1 MAVETERQKQIN
13 KMYLSGIIFLGCM
26 CVCLAYGILT
36 AKEIG
41 NYDEQKF
48 DEDIFQSP
56 WNRIYI
62 GAFIIAGVCLLHV
75 LVICCIADHEK
86 KNRRKE
92 VGDCVGLSVLLLWV
106 GVIACGT
113 AAAFVGNFAVKTR
126 VFNTCNGTALEEDS
140 TKPCFEHL
148 KTHTVVLIVILI
160 LFFITILC
168 GCAQRDEKHDK
179 LRNRPSTQTSKV
191 TQQQHTTQPARS
203 IQAPTVTLRQQQ
215 TQQPAQTSSFNFIQS
230 FKSSNEENK
239 HNTQKKNKV
248 STISS
253 PINSHRDK
261 TTDSSSINSHRD
273 KITDSSPINSHRD
286 KITDSSPINS
296 HRDKIT
302 DSSSINSHRDKITD
316 SSSINSHRDKITDS
330 SSINSHRDKITDS
343 SSINSHRDKIT
354 DSSPINS
361 HRDKITDSSSINSH
375 RDKITD
381 SSSINSHRDKIT
393 DSSSINSHRDKITD
407 SSSME
412 GDYTS
417 EEVSDDTMSDLS
429 IPINHIEHH
438 NDSETNQNIWLSHN
452 YYMPP
457 PPSSANIDVGQ
468 NDPYSRE
475 ATLENPLPHASVF
488 RMSNHSQQTRPPLPR
503 FKSVSTIPP
512 DQPPPAYEDLFK

>member
-1 MAVETERQKQIN
+1 MAIETERQKQIN
-13 KMYLSGIIFLGCM
+13 KMYLSGIVFLGFM
-26 CVCLAYGILT
+26 CVCLTFGYLT

-41 NYDEQKF
+41 NYDKQEF

-148 KTHTVVLIVILI
+148 KTHTV
-160 LFFITILC
+160 
-168 GCAQRDEKHDK
+168 
-179 LRNRPSTQTSKV
+179 TSKV

-203 IQAPTVTLRQQQ
+203 IPAPTVPLRQQQ
-215 TQQPAQTSSFNFIQS
+215 TQQPAQTSSFNFMQS

-239 HNTQKKNKV
+239 HNTQKKNQV
-248 STISS
+248 STI
-253 PINSHRDK
+253 
-261 TTDSSSINSHRD
+261 
-273 KITDSSPINSHRD
+273 
-286 KITDSSPINS
+286 SSPINS

-302 DSSSINSHRDKITD
+302 DSSSINSHRDK
-316 SSSINSHRDKITDS
+316 N
-330 SSINSHRDKITDS
+330 
-343 SSINSHRDKIT
+343 
-354 DSSPINS
+354 
-361 HRDKITDSSSINSH
+361 
-375 RDKITD
+375 
-381 SSSINSHRDKIT
+381 
-393 DSSSINSHRDKITD
+393 TD

-417 EEVSDDTMSDLS
+417 EEVSDDTISDLS

-475 ATLENPLPHASVF
+475 ATLESPLPHASVF

>member
-1 MAVETERQKQIN
+1 MAIETERQKQIN
-13 KMYLSGIIFLGCM
+13 KMYLSGIVFLGFM
-26 CVCLAYGILT
+26 CVCLTFGYLT

-41 NYDEQKF
+41 NYDKQEF

-106 GVIACGT
+106 GVIACGP
-113 AAAFVGNFAVKTR
+113 AAAFYGNFAVKTR
-126 VFNTCNGTALEEDS
+126 VFNACNGTALEEDS

-160 LFFITILC
+160 LFFITLLW
-168 GCAQRDEKHDK
+168 GCAQRDEKHDE
-179 LRNRPSTQTSKV
+179 LRNGHPIKNSKV
-191 TQQQHTTQPARS
+191 TQQQHTTRPARS
-203 IQAPTVTLRQQQ
+203 TPGPTALQQQ
-215 TQQPAQTSSFNFIQS
+215 TQQPAQTSSFNLIQS
-230 FKSSNEENK
+230 VKSSNEENK
-239 HNTQKKNKV
+239 HNTPKKNQV
-248 STISS
+248 STI
-253 PINSHRDK
+253 
-261 TTDSSSINSHRD
+261 
-273 KITDSSPINSHRD
+273 
-286 KITDSSPINS
+286 SSPINS

-302 DSSSINSHRDKITD
+302 DSSST
-316 SSSINSHRDKITDS
+316 
-330 SSINSHRDKITDS
+330 
-343 SSINSHRDKIT
+343 
-354 DSSPINS
+354 
-361 HRDKITDSSSINSH
+361 
-375 RDKITD
+375 
-381 SSSINSHRDKIT
+381 
-393 DSSSINSHRDKITD
+393 
-407 SSSME
+407 E

-475 ATLENPLPHASVF
+475 ATLDSPLPHTSVF
-488 RMSNHSQQTRPPLPR
+488 RISNHSQQTRPPLPR
-503 FKSVSTIPP
+503 FKSVSTIPT

>member
-1 MAVETERQKQIN
+1 MAIETERQKQIN
-13 KMYLSGIIFLGCM
+13 KMYLSGIVFLGFM
-26 CVCLAYGILT
+26 CVCLTFGYLT

-41 NYDEQKF
+41 NYDKQEF

-203 IQAPTVTLRQQQ
+203 IPAPTVPLRQQQ
-215 TQQPAQTSSFNFIQS
+215 TQQPAQTSSFNFMQS

-239 HNTQKKNKV
+239 HNTQKKNQV
-248 STISS
+248 STI
-253 PINSHRDK
+253 
-261 TTDSSSINSHRD
+261 
-273 KITDSSPINSHRD
+273 
-286 KITDSSPINS
+286 SSPINS

-302 DSSSINSHRDKITD
+302 DSSSINSHRDK
-316 SSSINSHRDKITDS
+316 N
-330 SSINSHRDKITDS
+330 
-343 SSINSHRDKIT
+343 
-354 DSSPINS
+354 
-361 HRDKITDSSSINSH
+361 
-375 RDKITD
+375 
-381 SSSINSHRDKIT
+381 
-393 DSSSINSHRDKITD
+393 TD

-417 EEVSDDTMSDLS
+417 EEVSDDTISDLS

-475 ATLENPLPHASVF
+475 ATLESPLPHASVF